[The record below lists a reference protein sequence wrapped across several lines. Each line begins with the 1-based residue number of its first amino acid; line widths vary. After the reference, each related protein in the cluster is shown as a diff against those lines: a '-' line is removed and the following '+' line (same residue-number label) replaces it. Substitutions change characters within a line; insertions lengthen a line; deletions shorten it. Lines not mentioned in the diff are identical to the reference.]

1 MRRQCTTS
9 TMKGRARGRGG
20 GGEGM
25 GGAAS
30 AADDANRSRRPR
42 APGSTGPHGL
52 GGRARGVASRATRGR
67 GCRTADSPAPA
78 RRARRSG
85 APAAVLSPHG
95 THLIG
100 DAGSGWSA
108 ATFPPPRRPWAVPL
122 QYRYSTPMVPIAC
135 GRAEGVAETLAQRAR
150 RDAEVTPS
158 HPTLAARARR
168 GGACGVRASTNRRR
182 TAWTRCRADEAER
195 GRPEGIAG
203 RGWRTG

>member
-30 AADDANRSRRPR
+30 AADDANRRRRPR

-122 QYRYSTPMVPIAC
+122 QYRYSTLQYPPIGDAGLGWSATTFPRV
-135 GRAEGVAETLAQRAR
+135 GRSVGSGRFDLRRVCAAQRNTGTATR
-150 RDAEVTPS
+150 QHGRILGGEPS
-158 HPTLAARARR
+158 P
-168 GGACGVRASTNRRR
+168 RRR
-182 TAWTRCRADEAER
+182 
-195 GRPEGIAG
+195 
-203 RGWRTG
+203 